1 MQNAERVEKQSLYKK
16 REKIYTKVIS
26 GNSQKYRSLVA
37 AIIYGGFF
45 LIPWINYGDR
55 PAVFFDLETRQ
66 FHIMAFNFWP
76 QDFMYLAWLLIIAA
90 FSLFL
95 FTTVAGRLWCGF
107 ACPQTIWTMAFIWI
121 EQKVEG
127 KPHTRKNLDAEPLS
141 FKKIRI
147 KALKHTLWLALALI
161 TGITFVSYFY
171 PIRLLLI
178 DLYHLS
184 LPLTTWVWIGI
195 FTYLTYID
203 AGWLRE
209 QVCIY
214 MCPYARFQSVMY
226 DKNTL
231 LVAYNEK
238 IGEPR
243 ASIKSA
249 TANAGNCI
257 DCEQCVQVCPTG
269 IDIRHGSQIA
279 CINCALC
286 IDACDEVMKSVGRPA
301 NLIAFTTLEQQ
312 DGKALKLLRPKTI
325 AYSAVLIIMC
335 SVFLVNLW
343 NREPLQASILK
354 DRDNI
359 FRVIDEDITANDY
372 LLELANKSQT
382 EEAYHLV
389 VTNKDYSLT
398 ENPSIILAKGEAS
411 EINITLVSS
420 AHFIGSQPVKIEILS
435 DNTNTVLATVE
446 TRFIFPLD
454 DHEEKEDFEEEQDD

>member
-1 MQNAERVEKQSLYKK
+1 MQNAGKADKQSLYKK

-26 GNSQKYRSLVA
+26 GSSQNYRMLVA
-37 AIIYGGFF
+37 ALIYGAFF

-107 ACPQTIWTMAFIWI
+107 ACPQTIWTMAFMWI
-121 EQKVEG
+121 EQKIEG
-127 KPHTRKNLDAEPLS
+127 KPHARKNLDAEPFS
-141 FKKIRI
+141 FRKLRI
-147 KALKHTLWLALALI
+147 KTLKHTLWLAIAVM

-171 PIRLLLI
+171 PIRILFT
-178 DLYHLS
+178 DLYHMT
-184 LPLTTWVWIGI
+184 LPLTTLVWVGI
-195 FTYLTYID
+195 FTYLTYLD

-231 LVAYNEK
+231 LVAYNEQ

-249 TANAGNCI
+249 TPNAGNCI

-301 NLIAFTTLEQQ
+301 NLIAFTTLEQH
-312 DGKALKLLRPKTI
+312 DGKPLKLLRPKTI
-325 AYSAVLIIMC
+325 AYSAVLLIMC
-335 SVFLVNLW
+335 SLFLFNLW
-343 NREPLQASILK
+343 NRQPLEASILR
-354 DRDNI
+354 DRENI
-359 FRVIDEDITANDY
+359 FRIIDEKITANDY
-372 LLELANKSQT
+372 LLKLANKSQQ
-382 EEAYHLV
+382 EESYHLSV
-389 VTNKDYSLT
+389 VNKGFTLI
-398 ENPSIILAKGEAS
+398 ENPVIVLARGEAK
-411 EINITLVSS
+411 EINITLSS
-420 AHFIGSQPVKIEILS
+420 AENLLGSQPVEIRILS
-435 DNTNTVLATVE
+435 DKNNAILATVE
-446 TRFIFPLD
+446 TRFIFGVA
-454 DHEEKEDFEEEQDD
+454 E